1 MKWILFTKEWPEKMI
16 CEERLE
22 GCIDL
27 GQERGISGRVNS
39 QCKGPELEPCL
50 MCSGNSKTASKSG
63 LE

>member
-1 MKWILFTKEWPEKMI
+1 MI